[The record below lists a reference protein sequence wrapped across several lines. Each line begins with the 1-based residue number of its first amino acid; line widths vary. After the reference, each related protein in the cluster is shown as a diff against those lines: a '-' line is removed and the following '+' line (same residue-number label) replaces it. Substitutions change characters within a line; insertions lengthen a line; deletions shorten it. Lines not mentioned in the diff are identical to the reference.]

1 MGTYRFLLDLTE
13 RLATPFRWLPPT
25 LARIAVGWVFVS
37 TGWGK
42 LQNLEPVIQFFT
54 DLGIPFPHLQ
64 APFVA
69 STELVC
75 GALLLTGF
83 LTRAAAVPLIAT
95 MIVAIA
101 TAQWPQVETL
111 SGLLG
116 LVETLY
122 IVLFVWL
129 AIAGPGPLSLDALGQ
144 RMSENRKSVRT
155 DDGLPRSRE
164 MAGVRGVL

>member
-1 MGTYRFLLDLTE
+1 MGIYQRYLDLTE
-13 RLATPFRWLPPT
+13 RLASPFRWLPPT

-42 LQNLEPVIQFFT
+42 LQNLEPVVQFFT
-54 DLGIPFPHLQ
+54 DLGIPYPHIQ

-75 GALLLTGF
+75 GALLLVGLF
-83 LTRAAAVPLIAT
+83 ARAAVVPLIAT

-129 AIAGPGPLSLDALGQ
+129 VVVGPGPLSLDALG
-144 RMSENRKSVRT
+144 RRLSENRKSVRT
-155 DDGLPRSRE
+155 NEGLARSRE
-164 MAGVRGVL
+164 MTSVRGAA

>member
-42 LQNLEPVIQFFT
+42 LQNLEPVVQFFT
-54 DLGIPFPHLQ
+54 DLGIPFPQLQ

-75 GALLLTGF
+75 GALLLVGL

-129 AIAGPGPLSLDALGQ
+129 AIAGPGLLSLDALGQ

-155 DDGLPRSRE
+155 NAGLPRSRE
-164 MAGVRGVL
+164 MADVRGVL

>member
-1 MGTYRFLLDLTE
+1 MGIYQRYLDLTE
-13 RLATPFRWLPPT
+13 RLASPFRWLPPT

-42 LQNLEPVIQFFT
+42 LQNLEPVVQFFT
-54 DLGIPFPHLQ
+54 DLGIPYPHIQ

-75 GALLLTGF
+75 GALLLVGLF
-83 LTRAAAVPLIAT
+83 ARAAVVPLIAT

-116 LVETLY
+116 LIETLY

-129 AIAGPGPLSLDALGQ
+129 VVVGPGPLSLDALG
-144 RMSENRKSVRT
+144 RRLSENRKSVRT
-155 DDGLPRSRE
+155 NEGLARSRE
-164 MAGVRGVL
+164 MTSVRGAA

>member
-25 LARIAVGWVFVS
+25 LARIAVGWVFVG

-54 DLGIPFPHLQ
+54 DLGIPFPQLQ

-75 GALLLTGF
+75 GALLLAGF
-83 LTRAAAVPLIAT
+83 FTRAAAVPLIAT

-111 SGLLG
+111 SDLLG

-129 AIAGPGPLSLDALGQ
+129 AIAGPGPLSLDALGR

-155 DDGLPRSRE
+155 SDGFARSRE
-164 MAGVRGVL
+164 MAGVRGAP

>member
-1 MGTYRFLLDLTE
+1 MGIYRLYLDLTE

-25 LARIAVGWVFVS
+25 IARIAVGWVFVT

-42 LQNLEPVIQFFT
+42 LQDLAPVVQFFT
-54 DLGIPFPHLQ
+54 DLGIPYPEIQ

-75 GALLLTGF
+75 GALLLVGLF
-83 LTRAAAVPLIAT
+83 TRAAAVPLICT

-129 AIAGPGPLSLDALGQ
+129 AVMGPGPLSLDALGQ
-144 RMSENRKSVRT
+144 RLSATRKSVRT
-155 DDGLPRSRE
+155 HDGLARSGE
-164 MAGVRGVL
+164 MAGMRGVL